1 MFTLHNLMNKLLIN
15 SKRLRLNLGSKNTD
29 LKMAEKIRLFV
40 ELLANFLGFERET
53 ILIIVLPC
61 VKSRN
66 FSFVEL
72 LNM

>member
-1 MFTLHNLMNKLLIN
+1 MVENL
-15 SKRLRLNLGSKNTD
+15 
-29 LKMAEKIRLFV
+29 RLFV

-66 FSFVEL
+66 FSVVEL
-72 LNM
+72 VSM

>member
-1 MFTLHNLMNKLLIN
+1 MNKLLID
-15 SKRLRLNLGSKNTD
+15 SKRLRLNLDSKNTD

-72 LNM
+72 VSM